1 MLSGEAASTSY
12 TVFGLT
18 QPGLKFMITLKMG
31 MLTITP
37 PICLWFDSTGAQTH
51 DHIQDGHANHY
62 TTDLSLV

>member
-1 MLSGEAASTSY
+1 
-12 TVFGLT
+12 
-18 QPGLKFMITLKMG
+18 MG

-51 DHIQDGHANHY
+51 DHTQDGHANHY